1 MIKQGIYNVFDKQTG
16 KCIIQRG
23 YPKDVCNAI
32 GLGTDHVA
40 HYARRQFCYK
50 HRYRIDRVG
59 DFDGNAWMHE
69 WDETRM
75 QILRGAMG

>member
-1 MIKQGIYNVFDKQTG
+1 MIKRGIYNVFDKEIG
-16 KCIIQRG
+16 KYIVQGG
-23 YPKDVCNAI
+23 YNKDVCNAI
-32 GLGTDHVA
+32 GLESGRAA
-40 HYARRQFCYK
+40 HYARRQLCYK

-59 DFDGNAWMHE
+59 DFDGDAWMHE